1 MNEKIRAAR
10 LSIASNTV
18 LTLAKLAAGLFMNSV
33 SVLSEA
39 IHSGL
44 DLVAALIAFFSVRES
59 SKPAD
64 ERHPF
69 GHGKFENVAS
79 IIEAVLIL
87 GLQL

>member
-44 DLVAALIAFFSVRES
+44 DLVAALIAFF
-59 SKPAD
+59 
-64 ERHPF
+64 F
-69 GHGKFENVAS
+69 GQG
-79 IIEAVLIL
+79 IL
-87 GLQL
+87 